1 MALKAL
7 QAVVEGMVQGVGFR
21 YATIRQAR
29 AIGLTGFVRNL
40 DDGRVEVLA
49 EGEEAGLQ
57 RLEAWL
63 RHGPSGAYVRSV
75 QSRYETYRGTYREFS
90 LRY

>member
-40 DDGRVEVLA
+40 DDGRVEVVA

-63 RHGPSGAYVRSV
+63 RRGPSGAYVRAV
-75 QSRYETYRGTYREFS
+75 DSRYEPYRGIYREFT